1 MKKIHSILLF
11 FCVTLMPAAAQTAR
25 LISPENG
32 LLSSQA
38 NRVCQDLDGIV
49 WLCTEGGLIRFDG
62 AGFESFRHDRGN
74 PYSIPGDSVH
84 DLCEDRTGTRW
95 VATASGLSIFDAD
108 YNTFQ
113 PFDLQDG
120 RMPSSNQH
128 ISRILEVPDRISGSR
143 LFVCSAGY
151 GIYVIDTSTKQL
163 VSEARERIFRS
174 LTTEFIRTAFLDS
187 QRRLWIAPERGS
199 GIVAL
204 DVDTLDPI
212 PEMAWSRD
220 LLPVAGQVRPT
231 EFAEDPV
238 TGNIFIGTAA
248 HGVLV
253 YEPATRT
260 IRRTRSQANAPSAI
274 SVLCNNP
281 LDIGTGE
288 RTFLVGNEDG
298 GLLVMHAVTET
309 VAPAILPGV
318 REELG
323 EKRCISINVDSQ
335 GNLWVSLYQTG
346 VLLVPR
352 SMFGFEY
359 MCFSSKGRP
368 WENSACIMSICED
381 PKNDR
386 LWVASDGAGLFC
398 QEGRKPSRNYNRDNS
413 GLTNNAV
420 MAVTQDRR
428 GTVWIGTFLD
438 GLFYMEADGVIRKF
452 RDNQRIGSDRIR
464 AMAYDADRDRLF
476 VGTHGAGL
484 IIVDPVRQEVTGQ
497 VASDDDMWISSLFLD
512 PHGLLWIGT
521 YNGPESYDPDS
532 GRKTLIRLLP
542 DGSPV
547 RVFAVRG
554 DQDGTMWFG
563 TADGLFSLSPD
574 GRRTR
579 QFTEQDGLPDNVVR
593 DILCAASGD
602 LWVSTTNGLACYSPE
617 KDTFICFHASDG
629 LQGNEFRPGAAYR
642 SESGRLYFG
651 GPGGIT
657 VFNPALMDQ
666 GPHKVPQVS
675 LSRLTVLGSEV
686 RYDPAKGAEN
696 LTDKHISEAS
706 RIDIPARAGLF
717 SVEFSTPEY
726 TNPQRIVYSYRLT
739 GFDPAWKTAS
749 AGYRIATYTNVP
761 PGKYRLEVRSF
772 FEGYPDDYSERT
784 VDIRVHAPWYLQTW
798 AYFLYLLLLGIA
810 GAILYLAFHRRQQ
823 RKRAAK
829 DAELKELRLGLFT
842 NLTHEIR
849 TPLSLVMDP
858 LRTMRID
865 ETDPERKDTYN
876 LMYRNCLR
884 INRLVNQLMDIRK
897 IDAGQMQ
904 MSFRETDLV
913 YFIKDIMQSFLDLA
927 RSKRIN
933 FTIQSDR
940 PEEFLWIDQGNFDK
954 IVFNILSNAFKHT
967 PDGGR
972 VSIGVSQPRPN
983 DGQLSPDI
991 RQYAEVTIFNSGSR
1005 IEEAYIS
1012 RIFDRFVQVDPYD
1025 AHIGSGVGLNLT
1037 KMLVELHHGQ
1047 ISVQNEGD
1055 GVVFRILVPAG
1066 KAHLTLAE
1074 LAETTHHQDLYVKGK
1089 DIQLDSHED
1098 ETFARPEEEK
1108 DEKAGHAGKTVVVVE
1123 DDGEMRDYLRSV
1135 LRPVYQVIA
1144 CADGQ
1149 EAWPVITTSLPDAVV
1164 TDLVM
1169 PGMTGTELCA
1179 RIRQNAST
1187 NHIPVLVITG
1197 EDGDEEEQ
1205 AATDSGADRF
1215 LSKPISA
1222 PLLLGALSQAISARE
1237 TMKAKLNPAM
1247 DFDYAG
1253 IEMGSADESLLR
1265 RVVEAIRANLENPD
1279 FDVAALCA
1287 EVGIS
1292 RVHLNRKL
1300 KETGNVP
1307 PSQLIKSF
1315 RMKQAAYLLVNNK
1328 VNVSEVAYRVGYS
1341 SHSYFSSSFREYFG
1355 MSPKEFVA
1363 KYLDHPDDENLKKI
1377 FEQAL

>member
-1 MKKIHSILLF
+1 
-11 FCVTLMPAAAQTAR
+11 
-25 LISPENG
+25 
-32 LLSSQA
+32 
-38 NRVCQDLDGIV
+38 
-49 WLCTEGGLIRFDG
+49 
-62 AGFESFRHDRGN
+62 
-74 PYSIPGDSVH
+74 
-84 DLCEDRTGTRW
+84 
-95 VATASGLSIFDAD
+95 
-108 YNTFQ
+108 
-113 PFDLQDG
+113 
-120 RMPSSNQH
+120 MPSSNQH

-151 GIYVIDTSTKQL
+151 GIYVIDTSTKTL

-174 LTTEFIRTAFLDS
+174 LTTEFIHTAFLDS
-187 QRRLWIAPERGS
+187 RRRLWIAPGRGS
-199 GIVAL
+199 GIIAL

-212 PEMAWSRD
+212 PEPVWSRD

-260 IRRTRSQANAPSAI
+260 IRRIRSQANAPAAI

-281 LDIGTGE
+281 LDNGSGE

-298 GLLVMHAVTET
+298 GLLVLHAVTET

-323 EKRCISINVDSQ
+323 EKRCIAITVDSQ

-352 SMFGFEY
+352 SMFGFGY
-359 MCFSSKGRP
+359 MGFSSKGRP
-368 WENSACIMSICED
+368 GENSSCIMSICED
-381 PKNDR
+381 PETDR
-386 LWVASDGAGLFC
+386 LWVATDGSGLFC
-398 QEGRKPSRNYNRDNS
+398 QEGRRPPRNYNRDNS

-420 MAVTQDRR
+420 MALARDRR

-438 GLFYMEADGVIRKF
+438 GLFYMDTDGTIRKF
-452 RDNQRIGSDRIR
+452 RGQERIGSDRIR
-464 AMAYDADRDRLF
+464 ALAYDAARDRLF

-484 IIVDPVRQEVTGQ
+484 AIVDPVRQEVTGQ
-497 VASDDDMWISSLFLD
+497 VASDDDMWVSSLFLD
-512 PHGLLWIGT
+512 PKGLLWIGT
-521 YNGPESYDPDS
+521 YNGPENYDPDS
-532 GRKTLIRLLP
+532 GRKSIIRLLP

-547 RVFAVRG
+547 RVLALRG

-563 TADGLFSLSPD
+563 TADGLFSFSPD

-579 QFTEQDGLPDNVVR
+579 QFTEKDGLPDNVVR
-593 DILCAASGD
+593 DILVAAGGD
-602 LWVSTTNGLACYSPE
+602 LWIATTNGLACYSPE
-617 KDTFICFHASDG
+617 KDSFLCFHASDG
-629 LQGNEFRPGAAYR
+629 LQGNEFRPGAAFR
-642 SESGRLYFG
+642 SASGRLYFG

-657 VFNPALMDQ
+657 FFNPAQIDQ
-666 GPHKVPQVS
+666 EPHKVPQVR
-675 LSRLTVLGSEV
+675 LSRLTVLYNEV
-686 RYDPAKGAEN
+686 RYDPAPDAHN
-696 LTDKHISEAS
+696 LIDKQISEAT
-706 RIDIPARAGLF
+706 RIDIPAGTDLF
-717 SVEFSTPEY
+717 SVAFSVPEY
-726 TNPQRIVYSYRLT
+726 ANPRRIVYSYRLQ
-739 GFDPAWKTAS
+739 GFDAAWKTAS
-749 AGYRIATYTNVP
+749 ADFPVAQFTNVP
-761 PGKYRLEVRSF
+761 PDRYTLEVMAYF
-772 FEGYPDDYSERT
+772 DGFPDEYTQR
-784 VDIRVHAPWYLQTW
+784 DIILRVHAPWYRQFW
-798 AYFLYLLLLGIA
+798 AYVLYLLLLGGA
-810 GAILYLAFHRRQQ
+810 GAVLYHAFRRRQQ
-823 RKRAAK
+823 RKQERK
-829 DAELKELRLGLFT
+829 DTELKELRLGLFT

-849 TPLSLVMDP
+849 TTLSLVMDP

-865 ETDPERKDTYN
+865 ETDPERKDTFN

-927 RSKRIN
+927 RSKQIN

-972 VSIGVSQPRPN
+972 VSIAVSQPRPN

-991 RQYAEVTIFNSGSR
+991 RQYAEVSIFNSGSR

-1098 ETFARPEEEK
+1098 ETFARKEEGKVEK
-1108 DEKAGHAGKTVVVVE
+1108 GGHAGKTVVIVE

-1135 LRPVYQVIA
+1135 LRPVYQVVA

-1169 PGMTGTELCA
+1169 PGMTGTELCR
-1179 RIRQNAST
+1179 RIRQNPST
-1187 NHIPVLVITG
+1187 NHIPVLLITG

-1222 PLLLGALSQAISARE
+1222 HLLLGALSQAISARE
-1237 TMKAKLNPAM
+1237 TMKAKLSPAM
-1247 DFDYAG
+1247 DFDYTG

-1265 RVVEAIRANLENPD
+1265 RVVEAIRTNLENPD

-1315 RMKQAAYLLVNNK
+1315 RMKQAAWLLINNK